1 MILYARRKHIR
12 QGKDKKKMSN
22 KKAIICTIMLFICM
36 VISLFVSTVVI
47 RSDNGEVRLVDF
59 IYPAVTGMWMGDKTM
74 QFYHWLR
81 KE

>member
-1 MILYARRKHIR
+1 
-12 QGKDKKKMSN
+12 MSN

-36 VISLFVSTVVI
+36 AIALWVSTFVI

>member
-1 MILYARRKHIR
+1 MRQKHIR

-36 VISLFVSTVVI
+36 AIALWVSTFVI
-47 RSDNGEVRLVDF
+47 RSDNGEVRLVDV
-59 IYPAVTGMWMGDKTM
+59 IYPVVTGMWMSDKAI

-81 KE
+81 EK